1 MGFRFGN
8 EDDVQPDSKSA
19 PAPPTDDGD
28 KDPSQ
33 QDVAPTDGKA
43 TAQDDVKETTKDA
56 PSGPPEREA
65 TFKDYLRIF
74 TYATK
79 WDYVLI
85 LGAVLA
91 SMGAGVTM
99 PLMNI
104 IFGRLVDDF
113 NNFGG
118 PNPPPPD
125 KFLKSVN
132 RLALLMFAIFV
143 ARFSFNYISK
153 FCFRIIGIR
162 MSSAIRLAYVRS
174 LFEQSIHV
182 LDTMPSGSA
191 ASTITSTA
199 NILQLG
205 ISEKLGI
212 FLEFTTMIIAA
223 TIIAYSY
230 SWRLALVTSSVL
242 LFIIFVLA
250 VLLPFI
256 IKGHTRMTKAEGRGT
271 SVANEAFS
279 GIRMITSCGAETRV
293 AERYA
298 EWVKKAQQAAQFSSP
313 FFSVQFGLIFF
324 GLYGAFAIAF
334 WYGMRLLVDG
344 YISDVGTVIIVMMSV
359 MFMVISLERMST
371 PLIAV
376 SKAMVAAAEFYS
388 VIDAPK
394 PKMGTL
400 RGDEVPADQDIEFK
414 DVHFAYPSRPSKRVL
429 DGLNLKIRANMNTA
443 IVGPSGSGKSTIVG
457 LVEGWYSL
465 HEQHIIAKAIAK
477 DQNKKS
483 KDKKKEKKDK
493 KDKKKA
499 KGSKKDEED
508 EDDVED
514 LTVTNPEDIGPPV
527 VLSGTITIGGIPLD
541 QVDLKWWRAQIGL
554 VQQEPFLFNDTIFSN
569 VAAGLIGTQWEDD
582 PDEKKL
588 ELVKTACAESF
599 ADEFIDRL
607 PDGYNTQVGDSGT
620 KLSGG
625 QRQRIAIARSIVSKP
640 KILILDEATSAIDVR
655 GERIVQQ
662 ALERAAKGRTTITIA
677 HRLSTIMN
685 ADRICVLQS
694 GKVVERGTH
703 DSLLQNETG
712 AYYGLVHAQ
721 KLSLGDGEAEEEPIP
736 EEDVSAI
743 LKREK
748 SAAHS
753 EKADATRSD
762 TWKDRNL
769 FNGFGL
775 LLLEQKKRWPLF
787 TLSIIGAMIASTAIP
802 MQAFL
807 FAKIV
812 VVFQE
817 SGESLI
823 DGATFWAKMWAILAA
838 VVGFGYFLTTYAG
851 TTAEGHIA
859 AAYRQEYFESTLFQ
873 KTAYFDMEDNST
885 GQLTARLSSDP
896 TALKELLGINF
907 MMMMIGVFSLV
918 GALCIS
924 FAYGW
929 KLALVALCVTVPL
942 GILAGFY
949 RVRYELQFA
958 AMNEA
963 VFKESSKFG
972 AEAIGAFRTVSA
984 LTMERSICDR
994 YATLLN
1000 GHVTS
1005 AYKKARLTTLVIA
1018 FAESV
1023 SIGCQALVFW
1033 YGGQLLASREY
1044 STVAFLVTYMA
1055 VIQGSESAGQWLS
1068 FGPNA
1073 AQASAAANRILEAR
1087 ASRTRDSAST
1097 DARIPDTDQGVRIE
1111 LRDVHFK
1118 YPTRDVSI
1126 FKGLNLTIEAGQFA
1140 ALVGAS
1146 GSGKTSIVSL
1156 LERFYDP
1163 TRGAI
1168 LLNGTDITDINVYE
1182 YRKLLS
1188 LVAQEP
1194 ALFQGTLRENILLG
1208 VDPATVTE
1216 ERLHACCRDANI
1228 HDFIVSLPEGYNTNI
1243 GSRGVSLSGGQK
1255 QRVSIARA
1263 LIRDPRVLLLD
1274 EATSSLDSEGEKLV
1288 QAAFERVAKGRTTI
1302 AVAHRLATIQKADV
1316 IYVLGEG
1323 KVLEKGNHAEL
1334 LKQRGV
1340 YWHMCHNQALD
1351 R

>member
-8 EDDVQPDSKSA
+8 EDDVQPDISPA
-19 PAPPTDDGD
+19 PAPPKYDGE
-28 KDPSQ
+28 K
-33 QDVAPTDGKA
+33 APTDEKA
-43 TAQDDVKETTKDA
+43 KPQDDVKEATKDNDKSKDA

-65 TFKDYLRIF
+65 NIKDYIRVF

-85 LGAVLA
+85 LGATFA
-91 SMGAGVTM
+91 SIGAGVTL

-104 IFGRLVDDF
+104 VFGRLVNDF
-113 NNFGG
+113 NDFGG
-118 PNPPPPD
+118 PNPQSPE
-125 KFLKSVN
+125 KFKKSIN

-143 ARFSFNYISK
+143 ARFTFNYISK

-162 MSSAIRLAYVRS
+162 MSSAIRLDYVRS

-199 NILQLG
+199 NTLQLG

-212 FLEFTTMIIAA
+212 FLEFTTMIIASI
-223 TIIAYSY
+223 IIAYTY

-242 LFIIFVLA
+242 LFIIVVIS

-279 GIRMITSCGAETRV
+279 GIRMITSCGAESRV
-293 AERYA
+293 ANRYA

-313 FFSVQFGLIFF
+313 FFSIQFGLIFF

-334 WYGMRLLVDG
+334 WYGMRLLVEG
-344 YISDVGTVIIVMMSV
+344 HVSNVGTVIIVMMSV

-376 SKAMVAAAEFYS
+376 SKAMVAAAEFYA

-394 PKMGTL
+394 PKTGTL
-400 RGDEVPADQDIEFK
+400 KGDKVPADQDIEFK
-414 DVHFAYPSRPSKRVL
+414 DVHFAYPSRPSKKVL

-465 HEQHIIAKAIAK
+465 QEQHVIAKAIAK
-477 DQNKKS
+477 DQNKKA
-483 KDKKKEKKDK
+483 KDKKKEKKE
-493 KDKKKA
+493 KKKA
-499 KGSKKDEED
+499 KGGKN
-508 EDDVED
+508 DDDDDDDDQAENLAVA
-514 LTVTNPEDIGPPV
+514 NPEDIGPPV
-527 VLSGTITIGGIPLD
+527 VLSGMITIGGIPLEE
-541 QVDLKWWRAQIGL
+541 VDLKWWRAQIGL
-554 VQQEPFLFNDTIFSN
+554 VQQEPFLFNDTIFNN
-569 VAAGLIGTQWEDD
+569 VAAGLIGTQWEDE

-625 QRQRIAIARSIVSKP
+625 QRQRLAIARSIISKP

-677 HRLSTIMN
+677 HRLSTIKN

-703 DSLLQNETG
+703 ESLLKDEAG

-721 KLSLGDGEAEEEPIP
+721 KLSLGDDEAEDEPIP

-743 LKREK
+743 LAREK

-775 LLLEQKKRWPLF
+775 LLYEQRKRWPLF
-787 TLSIIGAMIASTAIP
+787 LLSIIGAMIASTAIP

-812 VVFQE
+812 VVFAEIGQP
-817 SGESLI
+817 LI

-838 VVGFGYFLTTYAG
+838 VVGFGYFMTTYAG

-859 AAYRQEYFESTLFQ
+859 AAYRQEYFESILFQ

-907 MMMMIGVFSLV
+907 MMMLIGIFSLI

-958 AMNEA
+958 AMNDA

-984 LTMERSICDR
+984 LTMERSITDR
-994 YATLLN
+994 YAALLS

-1023 SIGCQALVFW
+1023 AIACQALVFW

-1087 ASRTRDSAST
+1087 ASRLRDPAPS
-1097 DARIPDTDQGVRIE
+1097 DARIPTSPGGVRIE

-1126 FKGLNLTIEAGQFA
+1126 FRGLNLTIEPGQFA

-1163 TRGAI
+1163 TSGAV
-1168 LLNGTDITDINVYE
+1168 LMNGTDVRDVNVYE

-1208 VDPATVTE
+1208 VDPSSVTD
-1216 ERLHACCRDANI
+1216 ERLHQCCRDANI

-1274 EATSSLDSEGEKLV
+1274 EATSSLDSEGERLV
-1288 QAAFERVAKGRTTI
+1288 QAAFERVARGRTTI

-1323 KVLEKGNHAEL
+1323 KVLERGSHAEL
-1334 LKQRGV
+1334 LRLKGV